1 MTESTETTVEE
12 TPSVTTPRFNVRKA
26 LKYLALALTGVGLVV
41 IAKRKLSANVDG
53 EVTATV
59 GTNDES

>member
-1 MTESTETTVEE
+1 MTESTETVVVEPAP
-12 TPSVTTPRFNVRKA
+12 TARRFDLRKVVKIT
-26 LKYLALALTGVGLVV
+26 LLALTGVGLLV